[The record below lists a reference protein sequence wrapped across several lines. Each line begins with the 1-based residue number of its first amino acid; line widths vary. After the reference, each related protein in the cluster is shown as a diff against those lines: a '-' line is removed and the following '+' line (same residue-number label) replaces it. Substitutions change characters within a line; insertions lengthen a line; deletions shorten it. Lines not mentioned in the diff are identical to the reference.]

1 MSTTQF
7 TELLTQA
14 GRLDQNFSGVFAS
27 AENERVKACE
37 ELVSA
42 LDKRIVA
49 ANNGRKKIA
58 YYTLYAPTSSPS
70 IVHRQLIS

>member
-27 AENERVKACE
+27 TENERVKASE

-42 LDKRIVA
+42 LDKRILA
-49 ANNGRKKIA
+49 ANNGKKKIA
-58 YYTLYAPTSSPS
+58 YHTLYAPTSLLTIDS
-70 IVHRQLIS
+70 HQLTF